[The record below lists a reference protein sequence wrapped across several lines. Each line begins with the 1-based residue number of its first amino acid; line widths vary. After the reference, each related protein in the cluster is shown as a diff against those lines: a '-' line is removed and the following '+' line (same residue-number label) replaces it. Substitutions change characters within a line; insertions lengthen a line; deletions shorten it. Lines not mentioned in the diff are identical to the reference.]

1 VGQTTDRAVTEI
13 EDARR
18 RLEAD
23 IRELEERLPAPI
35 RSAKSVFGVLLGTA
49 ALGVLLRSRR
59 SRRSDRAAPAAE
71 VVVRIVREDR
81 D

>member
-1 VGQTTDRAVTEI
+1 MGQAAARTVTEI
-13 EDARR
+13 EEARR

-23 IRELEERLPAPI
+23 LRELEERLPAPV
-35 RSAKSVFGVLLGTA
+35 RSAKSVIGVLLGTA

-59 SRRSDRAAPAAE
+59 SRRSDRPPAAE
-71 VVVRIVREDR
+71 VIVRVVRDDR